1 MNYEIKIRDIEPVLA
16 ATLCF
21 NGKHKEAAKHFPDIY
36 KALKGQSSGSPFF
49 CYYNKEY
56 KEIADIELCV
66 PVSEKKE
73 LRGIIIKEL
82 PRIKAV
88 STVHTGSY
96 ETIRYAYQALTEY
109 ITEKKLETELP
120 VREVYIKGPG
130 MFFKGNPDKYITE
143 IIIPLKEQ
151 SFR

>member
-16 ATLCF
+16 ATLRF
-21 NGKHKEAAKHFPDIY
+21 SGKHKEAGKHFPDIY

-56 KEIADIELCV
+56 QETADIELCV

-73 LRGIIIKEL
+73 LKGIIIKEL

>member
-16 ATLCF
+16 ATLRF
-21 NGKHKEAAKHFPDIY
+21 RGKHKEAGKHFPDIY

-56 KEIADIELCV
+56 KETADIELCV

-73 LRGIIIKEL
+73 LKGIIIKEL

-143 IIIPLKEQ
+143 IIIPLKD
-151 SFR
+151 

>member
-16 ATLCF
+16 ATLRF
-21 NGKHKEAAKHFPDIY
+21 NGRHKDAGKHFPDIY
-36 KALKGQSSGSPFF
+36 KALKGQSAGSPFF
-49 CYYNKEY
+49 CYYDKEF

-96 ETIRYAYQALTEY
+96 ETISNAYKALSEY
-109 ITEKKLETELP
+109 IIEKQLKTDLP
-120 VREVYIKGPG
+120 IREIYIKGPG

-143 IIIPLKEQ
+143 IVIPLEN
-151 SFR
+151 RY

>member
-16 ATLCF
+16 ATLRF
-21 NGKHKEAAKHFPDIY
+21 SGKHNEAGKHFPDIY

-56 KEIADIELCV
+56 KETADIELCV

-73 LRGIIIKEL
+73 LKGIIIKEL

-143 IIIPLKEQ
+143 IIIPLKD
-151 SFR
+151 

>member
-16 ATLCF
+16 ATLRF
-21 NGKHKEAAKHFPDIY
+21 RGKHKEAGKHFPDIY

-56 KEIADIELCV
+56 KETADIELCV

-143 IIIPLKEQ
+143 IIIPLKD
-151 SFR
+151 

>member
-16 ATLCF
+16 ATLRF
-21 NGKHKEAAKHFPDIY
+21 SGKHKEAGKHFPDIY

-56 KEIADIELCV
+56 QETADIELCV

-73 LRGIIIKEL
+73 LKGIIIKEL

-88 STVHTGSY
+88 STVHTGSH

>member
-1 MNYEIKIRDIEPVLA
+1 MNYEIKIKDIEPVLV
-16 ATLCF
+16 ATLRF
-21 NGKHKEAAKHFPDIY
+21 NGKPKDAGKHFPDIY

-49 CYYNKEY
+49 CYYDEELR
-56 KEIADIELCV
+56 EIADIELCV

-73 LRGIIIKEL
+73 LRGIVIKEL
-82 PRIKAV
+82 PRIKAL

-96 ETIRYAYQALTEY
+96 ETIRNAYQALSEY
-109 ITEKKLETELP
+109 ISEKKLKTDLP

-143 IIIPLKEQ
+143 IIIPLLD
-151 SFR
+151 

>member
-16 ATLCF
+16 ATLRF
-21 NGKHKEAAKHFPDIY
+21 SGKHKEAGKHFPDIY

-56 KEIADIELCV
+56 QETADIELCV

-73 LRGIIIKEL
+73 LKGIIIKEL

-96 ETIRYAYQALTEY
+96 ETIRSAYQALTEY

>member
-16 ATLCF
+16 ATLRF
-21 NGKHKEAAKHFPDIY
+21 SGKHKEAGKHFPDIY

-56 KEIADIELCV
+56 KETADIELCV

-73 LRGIIIKEL
+73 LKGIIIKEL

>member
-16 ATLCF
+16 ATLRF
-21 NGKHKEAAKHFPDIY
+21 NGRHKDAGKCFPDIY
-36 KALKGQSSGSPFF
+36 KALKGQSAGSPFF
-49 CYYNKEY
+49 CYYDKEF

-73 LRGIIIKEL
+73 LRGIMIREL

-96 ETIRYAYQALTEY
+96 ETISNAYKALSEY
-109 ITEKKLETELP
+109 ILEKQLFLYVKF
-120 VREVYIKGPG
+120 I
-130 MFFKGNPDKYITE
+130 
-143 IIIPLKEQ
+143 
-151 SFR
+151 

>member
-16 ATLCF
+16 ATLRF
-21 NGKHKEAAKHFPDIY
+21 RGKHKEAGKHFPDIY

-56 KEIADIELCV
+56 KATADIELCV

-73 LRGIIIKEL
+73 LKGIIIKEL

-143 IIIPLKEQ
+143 IIIPLKD
-151 SFR
+151 

>member
-1 MNYEIKIRDIEPVLA
+1 MNYEIKIMDIEPILA
-16 ATLCF
+16 ATLRS
-21 NGKHKEAAKHFPDIY
+21 NGKHKEGGKQFADIY
-36 KALKGQSSGSPFF
+36 KALKGQSSGPPFF
-49 CYYNKEY
+49 CYYDKEY
-56 KEIADIELCV
+56 KETADIELCV

-88 STVHTGSY
+88 TTVHTGSY
-96 ETIRYAYQALTEY
+96 ETIRSAYQALAEY
-109 ITEKKLETELP
+109 IIEKKLETALP

-143 IIIPLKEQ
+143 IIIPLK
-151 SFR
+151 

>member
-16 ATLCF
+16 ATLRF
-21 NGKHKEAAKHFPDIY
+21 SGKHKEAGKHFPDIY

-56 KEIADIELCV
+56 KETADIELCV

-143 IIIPLKEQ
+143 IIIPLKD
-151 SFR
+151 

>member
-16 ATLCF
+16 ATLRF
-21 NGKHKEAAKHFPDIY
+21 NGKHKDAGKHFPDIY
-36 KALKGQSSGSPFF
+36 KALKGKSSGSPFF
-49 CYYNKEY
+49 CYFNKEIQ
-56 KEIADIELCV
+56 EIADIELCV

-73 LRGIIIKEL
+73 LRGIIVKEL

>member
-16 ATLCF
+16 ATLRF
-21 NGKHKEAAKHFPDIY
+21 SGKHKEAGKHFPDIY

-56 KEIADIELCV
+56 KETADIELCV

-73 LRGIIIKEL
+73 LKGIIIKEL

-143 IIIPLKEQ
+143 IIIPLKD
-151 SFR
+151 

>member
-16 ATLCF
+16 ATLRF
-21 NGKHKEAAKHFPDIY
+21 RGKHKEAGKHFPDIY

-56 KEIADIELCV
+56 QETADIELCV

-73 LRGIIIKEL
+73 LKGIIIKEL

>member
-1 MNYEIKIRDIEPVLA
+1 MNYEIKIKDIEPVLA
-16 ATLCF
+16 ATLRF
-21 NGKHKEAAKHFPDIY
+21 SGRSEDAGKHFPDIY

-49 CYYNKEY
+49 CYYNKEFS
-56 KEIADIELCV
+56 ETADIELCV
-66 PVSEKKE
+66 PVSERKE

-88 STVHTGSY
+88 CTVHTGSY
-96 ETIRYAYQALTEY
+96 ETIRNAYQALTKY
-109 ITEKKLETELP
+109 ISEKNLETDIP
-120 VREVYIKGPG
+120 AREVYIKGPG

>member
-1 MNYEIKIRDIEPVLA
+1 MNYEIKIMDIEPILA
-16 ATLCF
+16 ATLRF
-21 NGKHKEAAKHFPDIY
+21 NGKHKEAGKHFPDIY
-36 KALKGQSSGSPFF
+36 KALKGQSSGPPFF
-49 CYYNKEY
+49 CYYDKEY
-56 KEIADIELCV
+56 KETADIELCV

-88 STVHTGSY
+88 TTVHTGSY
-96 ETIRYAYQALTEY
+96 ETIRSAYQVLAEY
-109 ITEKKLETELP
+109 IIEKKLETALP

-143 IIIPLKEQ
+143 IIIPLK
-151 SFR
+151 

>member
-1 MNYEIKIRDIEPVLA
+1 MNYEIKIMDIEPIHA
-16 ATLCF
+16 ATLRF
-21 NGKHKEAAKHFPDIY
+21 NGKHKEAGKHFPDIY
-36 KALKGQSSGSPFF
+36 KALKGQSSGPPFF
-49 CYYNKEY
+49 CYYDKEY
-56 KEIADIELCV
+56 KETADIELCV

-88 STVHTGSY
+88 TTVHTGSY
-96 ETIRYAYQALTEY
+96 ETIKSAYQALAEY
-109 ITEKKLETELP
+109 IIEKKLETALP

-143 IIIPLKEQ
+143 IIIPLK
-151 SFR
+151 

>member
-16 ATLCF
+16 ATLRF
-21 NGKHKEAAKHFPDIY
+21 SGKHKEAGKHFPDIY

-56 KEIADIELCV
+56 QETADIELCV

-73 LRGIIIKEL
+73 LKGIIIKEL

-143 IIIPLKEQ
+143 IIIPLKD
-151 SFR
+151 